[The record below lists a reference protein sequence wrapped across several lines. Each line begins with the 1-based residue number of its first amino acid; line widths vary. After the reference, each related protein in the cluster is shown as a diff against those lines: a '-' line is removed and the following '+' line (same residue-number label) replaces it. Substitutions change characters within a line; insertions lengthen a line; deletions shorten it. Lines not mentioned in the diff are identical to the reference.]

1 MKTTTARAT
10 RANVR
15 NDERA
20 ALTAALQSAGLP
32 FVSFI
37 GNVPS
42 LIHEHGTATAA
53 LAALQEGEKAK
64 AEAAAR
70 EAAREA
76 AEAARR
82 EALDVMS
89 EAAYAAL
96 VAEAEAR
103 AIVAVDEMI
112 ASLSTGRAKLQAVGI
127 ALNILAHT
135 KGFGVA
141 TLEPWFDM
149 GARKLP
155 LELRAHYDRL
165 AEAYK
170 AEGYNGEFSARWQ
183 NIRIAARAH
192 AGEQRW
198 WGLAPVVVNPDPNI
212 GEGGE
217 GGEGEGEGGEGK
229 GKSKKTPEQ
238 RAVAALRTLAKI
250 IKDAEGDDFATL
262 NKMTPSLT
270 EAARILGHDFATL
283 A

>member
-1 MKTTTARAT
+1 MATTARAT
-10 RANVR
+10 RANAR
-15 NDERA
+15 SEERA
-20 ALTAALQSAGLP
+20 ALTAALTAAGLP
-32 FVSFI
+32 YVSFA
-37 GNVPS
+37 GNVPA

-53 LAALQEGEKAK
+53 LAALQEGEAAK

-70 EAAREA
+70 EAAREK

-82 EALDVMS
+82 DTLDVMS
-89 EAAYAAL
+89 EEAYAAL
-96 VAEAEAR
+96 VAEAEA
-103 AIVAVDEMI
+103 AVSAAVNDMI
-112 ASLSTGRAKLQAVGI
+112 ASLATGRLRLQAVGV
-127 ALNILAHT
+127 ALNVLAHT

-192 AGEQRW
+192 AEAQRW

-217 GGEGEGEGGEGK
+217 GEGNGEGGEGK
-229 GKSKKTPEQ
+229 GKGKAKTPAQ
-238 RAVAALRTLAKI
+238 KAVAALRAIAKV

>member
-1 MKTTTARAT
+1 MATTARAT
-10 RANVR
+10 RANAR
-15 NDERA
+15 NDERT
-20 ALTAALQSAGLP
+20 ALTAALTAAGLP

-76 AEAARR
+76 AEATRR
-82 EALDVMS
+82 DTLAVMS
-89 EAAYAAL
+89 EAEYAAL
-96 VAEAEAR
+96 VAEAEA
-103 AIVAVDEMI
+103 AVSAAVNDMI
-112 ASLSTGRAKLQAVGI
+112 ASLATGRLRLQAVGV
-127 ALNILAHT
+127 ALNVLAHT

-141 TLEPWFDM
+141 TLEPWFEM
-149 GARKLP
+149 GARRLP
-155 LELRAHYDRL
+155 SELRAHYDRL

-212 GEGGE
+212 GEG
-217 GGEGEGEGGEGK
+217 EGEGEGGEDKGK
-229 GKSKKTPEQ
+229 GKGKAKTPAQ
-238 RAVAALRTLAKI
+238 KAVAALRAIAKV